1 MRLAEQDHDL
11 MNGYQAI
18 WPILR
23 LLPPELAHGLAL
35 SALKWPIPGFGEAV
49 VDPFE
54 WRGVRFR
61 NRVGIAAGFD
71 KNGVALAGIESL
83 GAGFVEVGTILVEPW
98 RGNEIRPRVK
108 RLLPVTGIW
117 NRLGFPSHGLDSVA
131 RNLRAFAGRKH
142 QGLVLGCNIGPH
154 PGHVR
159 AAASLAEYLA
169 IARDELVHLARSLF
183 DVAGFFVVNLSS
195 PNTPGL
201 RQLLEGE
208 DLKDGLLQPV
218 RDAIQCLELEAHR
231 SHPTP
236 LLLKL
241 PPEDAS
247 RAPWTAQA
255 LESLVRPLIDD
266 DVCDGFVAVNTST
279 SLAQELGEE
288 SGGVSGAPLRPL
300 ALRTVNILRQIAGE
314 RALILGSGG
323 IMAPKDSIAF
333 AEAGSDLVEIYS
345 GMVYRGPG
353 LIRSCARALA
363 DRSVASRTTTG

>member
-1 MRLAEQDHDL
+1 

-23 LLPPELAHGLAL
+23 ALPPEFAHGVAL
-35 SALKWPIPGFGEAV
+35 SVLKWPIPGFGESV

-54 WRGVRFR
+54 WRGVRFS

-71 KNGVALAGIESL
+71 KNGVALAGIEAL

-98 RGNEIRPRVK
+98 SGNDVRPRVK
-108 RLLPVTGIW
+108 RLLPVHGIW
-117 NRLGFPSHGLDSVA
+117 NRLGFPSHGLEQIA
-131 RNLRAFAGRKH
+131 RNLRAFAALKRR
-142 QGLVLGCNIGPH
+142 GLVIGCNIGPH

-159 AAASLAEYLA
+159 AAANLAEYLA
-169 IARDELVHLARSLF
+169 IARDELLYLARALF
-183 DVAGFFVVNLSS
+183 DVADFFVVNLSS

-208 DLKDGLLQPV
+208 ELKDGLLQPV
-218 RDAIQCLELEAHR
+218 RELLRHFEVK
-231 SHPTP
+231 SHHSHFTP

-247 RAPWTAQA
+247 RAPWTVQG
-255 LESLVRPLIDD
+255 LDGVVRPLIDN

-288 SGGVSGAPLRPL
+288 TGGVSGAPLRPL
-300 ALRTVNILRQIAGE
+300 ALRTVNTLRQIAGD

-333 AEAGSDLVEIYS
+333 AEAGADLVEIYS

-353 LIRSCARALA
+353 LVRACARALA
-363 DRSVASRTTTG
+363 DRSVASRSTTG

>member
-1 MRLAEQDHDL
+1 

-23 LLPPELAHGLAL
+23 LLPPEVAHGLAL
-35 SALKWPIPGFGEAV
+35 SALKWPIRGFGEPV
-49 VDPFE
+49 IDPFE
-54 WRGVRFR
+54 WRGLRFR

-71 KNGVALAGIESL
+71 KNGVALAGIKAL

-98 RGNEIRPRVK
+98 SGNDVRPRVK
-108 RLLPVTGIW
+108 RLLAIEGIW
-117 NRLGFPSHGLDSVA
+117 NRLGFPSYGLEQIA
-131 RNLRAFAGRKH
+131 RNLKAFAASRRGE
-142 QGLVLGCNIGPH
+142 LLIGCNIGPH

-169 IARDELVHLARSLF
+169 IARGELVHLAQALF
-183 DVAGFFVVNLSS
+183 EVAGFFVVNLSS

-208 DLKDGLLQPV
+208 NLKDGLLQPV
-218 RDAIQCLELEAHR
+218 RDVIRSLDADSHR
-231 SHPTP
+231 VHPTA

-247 RAPWTAQA
+247 RAPWALRA
-255 LESLVRPLIDD
+255 LENVVRPLIDD

-279 SLAQELGEE
+279 SLAQEVGEE
-288 SGGVSGAPLRPL
+288 FGGVSGAPLRPL
-300 ALRTVNILRQIAGE
+300 ALRTVSILRQLAGD

-323 IMAPKDSIAF
+323 IMRPKDAIAF

-345 GMVYRGPG
+345 GMIYRGPS
-353 LIRSCARALA
+353 LIRSCARRLQIG
-363 DRSVASRTTTG
+363 ASRRVRQLGKL